1 MSKVVLVTGGSR
13 GIGANIVEALAKDGY
28 NVILNYNNSENE
40 ARKIQENLLKQN
52 INIDIYQADV
62 SNHIEVTGLVNY
74 CINKY
79 HKIDVLINNAGISQI
94 KLFTDISDIE
104 WNNMIQ
110 TNLTSAFY
118 TIKDTLPSMIH
129 HKSGCIINISSIWGI
144 TGGSCEAHYSVSK
157 AGLDAMTKSLA
168 KELGPSNIRVNS
180 IAPGIIDTSMNSH
193 LSEEELQEIKQEIPL
208 ERIGNPNAISKSK
221 AKGLMQI
228 MDSTAKEIAKKN
240 NIELTDEN
248 ILDPEINIEIGTIYL
263 SQLIEK
269 YNSVELAIA
278 AYNAGHGN
286 VDKWISQDTLKED
299 GTDAENIPFKETNMY
314 VRKVMRDWKIYKSI
328 LK

>member
-129 HKSGCIINISSIWGI
+129 HKSGCASAYSRTCQLASCRYLRDHPSAARLRARLLRDHALGDDKIVPKANHQPI
-144 TGGSCEAHYSVSK
+144 T
-157 AGLDAMTKSLA
+157 
-168 KELGPSNIRVNS
+168 
-180 IAPGIIDTSMNSH
+180 
-193 LSEEELQEIKQEIPL
+193 
-208 ERIGNPNAISKSK
+208 
-221 AKGLMQI
+221 
-228 MDSTAKEIAKKN
+228 KKDN
-240 NIELTDEN
+240 
-248 ILDPEINIEIGTIYL
+248 
-263 SQLIEK
+263 
-269 YNSVELAIA
+269 
-278 AYNAGHGN
+278 
-286 VDKWISQDTLKED
+286 
-299 GTDAENIPFKETNMY
+299 
-314 VRKVMRDWKIYKSI
+314 
-328 LK
+328 